1 VIHEFD
7 YKRIIYLTFAIKGG
21 QKSKKALYKIS
32 DYPDIAPNL
41 QSGPKKHPMA
51 HVRVSIS
58 RGADMSIG
66 GILMPMSRFVI
77 I

>member
-7 YKRIIYLTFAIKGG
+7 YKRIIYLTFAIKGE

-41 QSGPKKHPMA
+41 QSGPTMA